1 MADKGKKGKGH
12 LLQWHLHRR
21 HHRRQ
26 RPPPAHAPPDKKDE
40 KEAKPKAMQ
49 PRVEVGTRK
58 GCHRYR
64 WELKDS
70 NREFWMMGHA
80 EVKILAVGC
89 LAASLIL
96 FTGTTVHPLLTLIV
110 TMELSIFCFF
120 LSIYTF
126 AIQRYMPF
134 ILWPISDLL
143 NGLFACGFLVEAI
156 IFAVRS
162 RQTMPVHYLVAVILM
177 GVAGF
182 FALIDVSLQR
192 KHFKGKKVRKNV
204 LVPPPPKDKRKEE
217 SPMPPPDAKPKA
229 PEKAPKK
236 EKVKGGQK

>member
-1 MADKGKKGKGH
+1 
-12 LLQWHLHRR
+12 
-21 HHRRQ
+21 
-26 RPPPAHAPPDKKDE
+26 
-40 KEAKPKAMQ
+40 MQ

-134 ILWPISDLL
+134 ILWPISGKGKTEATNHKEEGQIEQVVQPCREDLL
-143 NGLFACGFLVEAI
+143 NGLFACGFLMEAI

-162 RQTMPVHYLVAVILM
+162 RQNHARALPCCC
-177 GVAGF
+177 GF